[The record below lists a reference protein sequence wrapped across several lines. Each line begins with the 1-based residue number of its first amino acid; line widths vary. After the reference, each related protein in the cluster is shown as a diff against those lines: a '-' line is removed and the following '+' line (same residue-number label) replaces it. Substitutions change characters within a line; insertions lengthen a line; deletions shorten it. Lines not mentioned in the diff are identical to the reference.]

1 MSQLDFPALDDKT
14 LIRLVVQASAE
25 ALSELYDRYSRLVF
39 SLALNSVGDPATA
52 EEITQDVFLRVWQR
66 ARQYR
71 ADRGKVST
79 WLTGI
84 TRNRAIDQLRRQG
97 SRPEQHSVGWAEL
110 SPGAEPSVNG
120 PEQAA
125 GLAMERERVRAAIAQ
140 LSEEQ
145 KQVLALAYFQG
156 LTQSQI
162 AAGLGLPLGTV
173 KTRIRLGMEKLRRLL
188 NEGGI
193 AA

>member
-1 MSQLDFPALDDKT
+1 MVQPDFATLDDET
-14 LIRLVVQASAE
+14 LIRLVVQARAE

-39 SLALNSVGDPATA
+39 SLALNSVGDPTSA

-84 TRNRAIDQLRRQG
+84 TRHRAIDQLRRRG

-110 SPGAEPSVNG
+110 SPAAEPSVNG

-125 GLAMERERVRAAIAQ
+125 ARAMERERVRAAIAQ

-145 KQVLALAYFQG
+145 KQGLALAYFQG

-162 AAGLGLPLGTV
+162 AAILDLPLGTV

-188 NEGGI
+188 HQG
-193 AA
+193 